1 MKRDSVVIY
10 RNLYE
15 AMQNVSERSYKK
27 IMNAILK
34 YSMDGEESNLSG
46 MEKAIF
52 DMAKTQIDANNKRY
66 ENGKKGA
73 EGGRLG
79 GRPKKVEENI
89 EIETPNK
96 PHRNPTETPNKP
108 LNVKCKMLNV
118 KCNLKEEDKEE
129 KSSSIKDVDISLQN
143 FLDDFNISLDSY
155 SSDIYEIDFEKLH
168 TAFEKSEWLK
178 KNITSFSK
186 VCALYPKIISG
197 YYNDYVEVD
206 EIILPQERWCKIEK
220 ILRDMKY
227 NSQNFNSQYDDY
239 DVHRAKQLTLYDGL
253 TLEEKAYFGDY
264 NSFYN
269 LLEYKSYENEKA
281 RFMRD
286 FEKFVKKWRK
296 KSVAS

>member
-34 YSMDGEESNLSG
+34 YSMDGEECNLSG

-79 GRPKKVEENI
+79 GRPKKVEENV
-89 EIETPNK
+89 EIETPPK
-96 PHRNPTETPNKP
+96 PQTNPTETPNKP
-108 LNVKCKMLNV
+108 LNVKCKMLND

-129 KSSSIKDVDISLQN
+129 KSSSIKDIDISLQN

-168 TAFEKSEWLK
+168 TAFSKSEWLK

-227 NSQNFNSQYDDY
+227 NYQNFDSRCDDY
-239 DVHRAKQLTLYDGL
+239 DVHKAKQLTLYDGL
-253 TLEEKAYFGDY
+253 TVEEKAYFGDY
-264 NSFYN
+264 NSFYS